1 MLSRLSIGTLMTLT
15 LIVGLSDV
23 VRGEGQHHALQTISP
38 HGQNSV
44 KPFVVVGQAQKSD
57 IKFIC
62 APGYD
67 RQTKKRLPTTYA
79 WTPRG
84 KIAIVRWETTAFK
97 GYTPEER
104 CQQVSPKF
112 GEAYRNGSLK
122 FLTNGKQ
129 GTQPVICTTR
139 QYNGSCVTTLMTLR
153 SMDNPSQVLE
163 GLVATLNGRGVGPV
177 RHSSGVPQ
185 RFYEVNVANFLET
198 AQPE

>member
-1 MLSRLSIGTLMTLT
+1 MLARISIGTTIALT
-15 LIVGLSDV
+15 LMVGLSEV
-23 VRGEGQHHALQTISP
+23 VRGEVPRHPLQTIVS

-44 KPFVVVGQAQKSD
+44 KPFVVAGQAQKSD

-62 APGYD
+62 AVGYD
-67 RQTKKRLPTTYA
+67 RQTQKRLPTTYA

-84 KIAIVRWETTAFK
+84 KIAIVRWETKAFK

-104 CQQVSPKF
+104 CQKVSPKF
-112 GEAYRNGSLK
+112 DEAYRNGSLK
-122 FLTNGKQ
+122 LITNGMQ
-129 GTQPVICTTR
+129 GNQSVICTTNK
-139 QYNGSCVTTLMTLR
+139 YGGSCVTTLMTLR
-153 SMDNPSQVLE
+153 STDNPLQVLE

-185 RFYEVNVANFLET
+185 RFYEVNVANYLET

>member
-15 LIVGLSDV
+15 LMVGLSDV
-23 VRGEGQHHALQTISP
+23 VRGEGQHHASQTIVS

-44 KPFVVVGQAQKSD
+44 KPFAVVSQAQKSD
-57 IKFIC
+57 VKFIC

-67 RQTKKRLPTTYA
+67 RQTQKRLPTTYA

-104 CQQVSPKF
+104 CQKVSPKF
-112 GEAYRNGSLK
+112 DEAYRNGSLK
-122 FLTNGKQ
+122 LLTNGMQ
-129 GTQPVICTTR
+129 GKQPVICTTR
-139 QYNGSCVTTLMTLR
+139 QYGGSCVTTLMTLR
-153 SMDNPSQVLE
+153 FTDNPLQVLE
-163 GLVATLNGRGVGPV
+163 GLVATLNGRGVGPI
-177 RHSSGVPQ
+177 RHSSGEPQ